1 MTNPVAAPS
10 SSSAMILV
18 VEDDASNLDMIATA
32 IVSAGYQTVL
42 AANAQEALALFD
54 SLSPDLILL
63 DAIMPGIDGF
73 ALCRMI
79 KTRPA
84 LADIPVIFMTG
95 LTDTRHVLEGLSA
108 GGVDYVTK
116 PVVIDELLARISVH
130 LANARAARGARQA
143 LDMVGRR
150 LIATGRDGVI
160 RWSTPQATA
169 LLMNWSA
176 KPGSQE
182 ALDDAITRAIERDR
196 QTPAGPGA
204 PATARIGNDEYGLDI
219 SLIGRTAA
227 RDYLFRL
234 TELAPDKEQ
243 RCLAETLGLTPREAE
258 VLFWIAR
265 GKSNRDISDILN
277 ISARTV
283 NKHLEQVFVKL
294 GVEKRSAA
302 AAIATRVT
310 VANF

>member
-1 MTNPVAAPS
+1 MTNKETAVSPS
-10 SSSAMILV
+10 TAIVLV
-18 VEDDASNLDMIATA
+18 VEDDPTSLEMIAAA
-32 IVSAGYQTVL
+32 IASTGHQTLL
-42 AANAQEALALFD
+42 ARNAQEAVALLD
-54 SLSPDLILL
+54 SLSPDLVLL
-63 DAIMPGIDGF
+63 DAIMPGMDGF
-73 ALCRMI
+73 ELCRII
-79 KTRPA
+79 KLRPE
-84 LADIPVIFMTG
+84 LAEIPVIFMTG
-95 LTDTRHVLEGLSA
+95 LTDTHHVLEGLGA

-116 PVVIDELLARISVH
+116 PVVVDELLARISVH

-150 LIATGRDGVI
+150 LIATDREGAI
-160 RWSTPQATA
+160 RWSTPRATE
-169 LLMNWSA
+169 LLASWSA
-176 KPGSQE
+176 ASGSE
-182 ALDDAITRAIERDR
+182 DAIAEAIRQVIARDR
-196 QTPAGPGA
+196 RSSAGAEPQGV
-204 PATARIGNDEYGLDI
+204 RIGNDTHGLEV
-219 SLIGRTAA
+219 SLIGRTAT
-227 RDYLFRL
+227 RDYLFRI

-265 GKSNRDISDILN
+265 GKSNRDISEILN

-302 AAIATRVT
+302 AAIATRVA